1 MPNIKPG
8 NILVDYEEMTGGND
22 LAIKSVQIS
31 DLEDAVLFPPG
42 KNLKGC
48 PCGNQL
54 WRSPEFW
61 ARARRN
67 TPSDI
72 FPFGVVIIIYVMLDD
87 MIFRV
92 NISNFGDEDGFKGLL
107 WYVGEDNRIFNR
119 LVGITADFDAQRLRK
134 PFSVWHY
141 VSVELRDLVKMT
153 NLDPSRRITARGA
166 LDHPWFRRADLR

>member
-92 NISNFGDEDGFKGLL
+92 SNEELGGDDVWRHILRRHIEFRRRGWLQGFAL
-107 WYVGEDNRIFNR
+107 
-119 LVGITADFDAQRLRK
+119 RLRK